1 MAHFGISIW
10 DIQNSNPYSNYVLT
24 KYGHFTSRSSCGVGE
39 IRVEVQVSR
48 KEFHAHAL
56 RLGKS
61 RISIL
66 DNKKTKE
73 KKN

>member
-1 MAHFGISIW
+1 MALFGISIW

-39 IRVEVQVSR
+39 IRAEVQVSR

-56 RLGKS
+56 KLGKN

-66 DNKKTKE
+66 D
-73 KKN
+73 KKNKRKKS